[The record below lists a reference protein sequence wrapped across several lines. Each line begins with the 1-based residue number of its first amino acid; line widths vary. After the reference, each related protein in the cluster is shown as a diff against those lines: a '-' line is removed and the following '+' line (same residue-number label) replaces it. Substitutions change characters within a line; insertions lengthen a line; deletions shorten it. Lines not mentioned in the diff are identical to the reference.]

1 MESTHSTTLSK
12 TKTYCGRQQPTVSR
26 VPETPMVDYMK
37 GGSDFR
43 VFNYSSLGRQT
54 LGFKHT
60 NSAASTPFAQSSRFQ
75 TPAEKNYPKY
85 IGQYSSMRKQKLSHK
100 PSAPSVALGT
110 STRDSDLKLYAVYTV
125 KR

>member
-1 MESTHSTTLSK
+1 MESSQSLSK

-26 VPETPMVDYMK
+26 VPETPMVNYMK

-43 VFNYSSLGRQT
+43 IFNYSSLGRQVVS
-54 LGFKHT
+54 LKHT
-60 NSAASTPFAQSSRFQ
+60 NTAGSTAFAQSSRFQ

-85 IGQYSSMRKQKLSHK
+85 IGQYSSMRHQKLSHK

-110 STRDSDLKLYAVYTV
+110 STRDSDLKLYAIYTV
-125 KR
+125 KK